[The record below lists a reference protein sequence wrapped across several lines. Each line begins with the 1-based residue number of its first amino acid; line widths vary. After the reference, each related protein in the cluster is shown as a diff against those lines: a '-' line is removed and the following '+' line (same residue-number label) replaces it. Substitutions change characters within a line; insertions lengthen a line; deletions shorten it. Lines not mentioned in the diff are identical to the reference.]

1 MHAKGGPTMIQRRAL
16 IQSALGAMALRPGR
30 PAAAQAPFGDA
41 HLERMRAL
49 ADAVL
54 PQAIGDEGRQRAL
67 AQFMAWVRDYR
78 ADADGDHGYG
88 ETRVRR
94 TAAVAG
100 AEVSGAARRPR
111 PPRRRAF
118 ATRSLADRQKAVT
131 EAIAAANIRDF
142 PGRPNGGHVA
152 TDLMAHYFNSPGAND
167 LAYGRAIGRG
177 ACRDLDGSDQ
187 RPSELTGGR

>member
-1 MHAKGGPTMIQRRAL
+1 MKRRTL
-16 IQSALGAMALRPGR
+16 IKSALGAIALRPDR
-30 PAAAQAPFGDA
+30 ATAQAAFGDA
-41 HLERMRAL
+41 HLDRMKAL

-54 PQAIGDEGRQRAL
+54 PQAIGDDGRHRAL
-67 AQFMAWVRDYR
+67 TQFMTWVREYR

-94 TAAVAG
+94 L
-100 AEVSGAARRPR
+100 
-111 PPRRRAF
+111 PPSPALKYPAQLDDLDRRAGGTF
-118 ATRSLADRQKAVT
+118 ASRSLADRQKAVT

-167 LAYGRAIGRG
+167 VAYGRAIGRG
-177 ACRDLDGSDQ
+177 ACRDLAGSEQ
-187 RPSELTGGR
+187 RPSPLTGGR

>member
-1 MHAKGGPTMIQRRAL
+1 MKRRTL
-16 IQSALGAMALRPGR
+16 IKSALGAMALRPGR
-30 PAAAQAPFGDA
+30 LAAAQAPFGDA
-41 HLERMRAL
+41 HLDRMRAL

-54 PQAIGDEGRQRAL
+54 PQAIGDEGRRRAL
-67 AQFMAWVRDYR
+67 AQFMTWVRDYR

-94 TAAVAG
+94 L
-100 AEVSGAARRPR
+100 
-111 PPRRRAF
+111 PPSPALKYPAQLDDLDRRAGGTF

-152 TDLMAHYFNSPGAND
+152 TDLMAHYFNSPAAND

>member
-1 MHAKGGPTMIQRRAL
+1 MKRRTL
-16 IQSALGAMALRPGR
+16 IKAALGAVALNPGR
-30 PAAAQAPFGDA
+30 AAAQAPFGDA
-41 HLERMRAL
+41 HLDRMKAL

-54 PQAIGDEGRQRAL
+54 PQAIGDQGRQRAL
-67 AQFMAWVRDYR
+67 TQFMTWVREYR

-94 TAAVAG
+94 L
-100 AEVSGAARRPR
+100 
-111 PPRRRAF
+111 PPSPALRYPAQLDDLDRRAGGTF
-118 ATRSLADRQKAVT
+118 ATRPLADRQKAVT
-131 EAIAAANIRDF
+131 AAIAAANIGDF

-177 ACRDLDGSDQ
+177 ACRDLAGSEQ
-187 RPSELTGGR
+187 RPSPLTGGR

>member
-1 MHAKGGPTMIQRRAL
+1 MIHRRAL
-16 IQSALGAMALRPGR
+16 LQSALGAMALRPGR
-30 PAAAQAPFGDA
+30 AAAAQAAFGDA
-41 HLERMRAL
+41 HLDRMKAL

-67 AQFMAWVRDYR
+67 GQFMAWVRDYR

-94 TAAVAG
+94 LPASPALKYPAQLDDLD
-100 AEVSGAARRPR
+100 
-111 PPRRRAF
+111 RRAGGPF

-177 ACRDLDGSDQ
+177 ACRDLDGSDR

>member
-1 MHAKGGPTMIQRRAL
+1 MIQRRAL

-30 PAAAQAPFGDA
+30 PAAAQAAFGDA

-54 PQAIGDEGRQRAL
+54 PQAIGAEGRQRAL
-67 AQFMAWVRDYR
+67 TQFMAWVRDYR

-88 ETRVRR
+88 QTRLRR
-94 TAAVAG
+94 LPPSPALEYPAQLDDLDRRAGGFAAQPL
-100 AEVSGAARRPR
+100 AARQRV
-111 PPRRRAF
+111 
-118 ATRSLADRQKAVT
+118 VT
-131 EAIAAANIRDF
+131 EAITAAQIRDF

-152 TDLMAHYFNSPGAND
+152 TDLMAHYFNGPAAND

-187 RPSELTGGR
+187 RPAALGGR

>member
-1 MHAKGGPTMIQRRAL
+1 MIQRRAL

-54 PQAIGDEGRQRAL
+54 PQAIGEAGRQRAL
-67 AQFMAWVRDYR
+67 THFMAWLRDYR

-88 ETRVRR
+88 QTRVRR
-94 TAAVAG
+94 LPPSPALKYPAQLDDLDRRAGGTFASQPLVERQRVVTAAIT
-100 AEVSGAARRPR
+100 AA
-111 PPRRRAF
+111 
-118 ATRSLADRQKAVT
+118 D
-131 EAIAAANIRDF
+131 IRDF

-152 TDLMAHYFNSPGAND
+152 TDLMAHYFNGPGAND
-167 LAYGRAIGRG
+167 LAYGRVIGRG

-187 RPSELTGGR
+187 RPTALPTGGR

>member
-1 MHAKGGPTMIQRRAL
+1 MKRLTL
-16 IQSALGAMALRPGR
+16 IKSALGAIALRPGR
-30 PAAAQAPFGDA
+30 ATAQPAFGDA
-41 HLERMRAL
+41 HLDRMRAL

-54 PQAIGDEGRQRAL
+54 PQSIGDQGRARAL
-67 AQFMAWVRDYR
+67 TQFMAWVRDYR

-94 TAAVAG
+94 L
-100 AEVSGAARRPR
+100 
-111 PPRRRAF
+111 PPSPALKYPAQLDDLDRRAGGVF
-118 ATRSLADRQKAVT
+118 ATRPLTDWQKVVT

-152 TDLMAHYFNSPGAND
+152 TDLMAHFFNSPGAND
-167 LAYGRAIGRG
+167 VAYGRSIGRG

-187 RPSELTGGR
+187 RPSALPNGGR

>member
-1 MHAKGGPTMIQRRAL
+1 MKRRTL
-16 IQSALGAMALRPGR
+16 ITSALGAMALRPDR
-30 PAAAQAPFGDA
+30 AAAEQATFGDA
-41 HLERMRAL
+41 HLDRMKAL

-54 PQAIGDEGRQRAL
+54 PQAIGEQGRQRAL
-67 AQFMAWVRDYR
+67 TQFMTWVREYR

-94 TAAVAG
+94 L
-100 AEVSGAARRPR
+100 
-111 PPRRRAF
+111 PPSPAQKYPAQLDDLDRRAGGTF
-118 ATRSLADRQKAVT
+118 ASRSLADRQRAVT
-131 EAIAAANIRDF
+131 AAIAAANIRDF

-177 ACRDLDGSDQ
+177 ACRDLDGSEQ
-187 RPSELTGGR
+187 RPSALTGGR